1 MNIAMLVLIGAFL
14 FGVGFIIGR
23 IGRKTDGMFI
33 VDDNDEKTTRWILD
47 VKIDPETI
55 PNRKEIRLKVR
66 KMSEE

>member
-1 MNIAMLVLIGAFL
+1 MNIAMFVLIGGFL
-14 FGVGFIIGR
+14 FGVGFVIGR

-33 VDDNDEKTTRWILD
+33 VDDNDTETTRWILD
-47 VKIDPETI
+47 VKTDPKTI

>member
-1 MNIAMLVLIGAFL
+1 MTIFLLVLIGGLL
-14 FGVGFIIGR
+14 FGVGFVLGQ

-33 VDDNDEKTTRWILD
+33 VDDNDDETTRWILD
-47 VKIDPETI
+47 VKIDPKTI